1 MDLAGATLSARAA
14 AVLDAVAAGELAPGQ
29 AAQLVNAL
37 GTMAKIIE
45 TDDLAQRVAKLEE
58 RHANTLH
65 PPDPLGASPAP

>member
-58 RHANTLH
+58 RHANT
-65 PPDPLGASPAP
+65 

>member
-1 MDLAGATLSARAA
+1 MVLDLAGDTLSAKAA

-29 AAQLVNAL
+29 AAQLVSAL

-58 RHANTLH
+58 RHANT
-65 PPDPLGASPAP
+65 